1 MNREQL
7 GEKREVE
14 RNGKQGMD
22 LRDEKGATGEKLA
35 RRAWFHGKRGLM

>member
-1 MNREQL
+1 MKKEQL

-35 RRAWFHGKRGLM
+35 RRVWFHGKRGLM